1 MNASCVL
8 AWAQIRAP
16 THNSLFAHV
25 LIVQGLTAILRP
37 FGAPGSRPPTVTGV
51 CEHHFTAPASRST
64 RTQISEPMRGGSR
77 WWECR
82 DKRKPEP
89 LDFWGEN
96 RRCVALSNDISPIFQ
111 QIERSNV
118 VNLQPAM
125 HSGVCFRR
133 QIRQSTGVYTASTIV
148 PWTAPSESRRCF
160 CYSMALVV
168 LASAWSI
175 SNTASLLKAACVCE
189 CCTCVAALV

>member
-1 MNASCVL
+1 MHSGIWQRMPSHAHARRRHAHYDYMRASKRAGASKPTCLSLRVGSDRQHVHATEDIDQNHQGAERYRLVHCVVGGDRDECIMC
-8 AWAQIRAP
+8 ARVGPNQSTAP

-37 FGAPGSRPPTVTGV
+37 FGAPGSRPRTVTGV

-96 RRCVALSNDISPIFQ
+96 RRCGLEFCNQD
-111 QIERSNV
+111 RSTK
-118 VNLQPAM
+118 L
-125 HSGVCFRR
+125 
-133 QIRQSTGVYTASTIV
+133 
-148 PWTAPSESRRCF
+148 
-160 CYSMALVV
+160 
-168 LASAWSI
+168 
-175 SNTASLLKAACVCE
+175 
-189 CCTCVAALV
+189 